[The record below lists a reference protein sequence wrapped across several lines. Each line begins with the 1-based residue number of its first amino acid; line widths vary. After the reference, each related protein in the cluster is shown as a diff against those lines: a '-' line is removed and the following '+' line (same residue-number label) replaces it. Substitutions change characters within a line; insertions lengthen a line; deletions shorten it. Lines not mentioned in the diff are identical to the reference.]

1 MSSNS
6 CASNRR
12 IAASALRP
20 EQIKRWLKDASVA
33 VERQRDLAPAARVG
47 HEKLTVSLW
56 VGLKPAVSR
65 DKKKRTSVEFAA

>member
-1 MSSNS
+1 
-6 CASNRR
+6 
-12 IAASALRP
+12 
-20 EQIKRWLKDASVA
+20 